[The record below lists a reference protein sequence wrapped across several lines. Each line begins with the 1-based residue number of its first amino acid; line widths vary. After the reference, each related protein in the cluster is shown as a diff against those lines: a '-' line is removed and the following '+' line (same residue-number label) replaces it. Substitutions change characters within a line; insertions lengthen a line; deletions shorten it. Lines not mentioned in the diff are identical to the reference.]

1 MKTGIRLIGSCIL
14 LIILDACAFDLVHV
28 EKLDRTI
35 ETQNP
40 AIKEFQLDKEITVK
54 LNSGYSRTLQK
65 DTTWSYVG
73 TISEGDVF
81 QTNDQI
87 LTVEAS
93 NIYEAYIVVSSGTLL
108 GFYLPVERAYSPLD
122 KPEDISLTK
131 TVSKP

>member
-131 TVSKP
+131 IVSKP